1 MYHVCIN
8 HAPTHTCT
16 HTHTHMHTPHTCT
29 HTHTHMHTPHTC
41 THIYIC
47 MYTKLYTLIHY
58 THRNGLA
65 DRLTVLH
72 CAVED
77 LRLSRLPSAT
87 GDQQQLDVI
96 VSNPPYITT
105 HDMAALDPE
114 VAWYERPVHNT
125 YVYIRSGVPDT
136 SVCIY
141 SGVPDTSV
149 YIRLY

>member
-16 HTHTHMHTPHTCT
+16 HTHTHMHTY
-29 HTHTHMHTPHTC
+29 THTHMHTPHTC
-41 THIYIC
+41 THTYIC
-47 MYTKLYTLIHY
+47 MYTKLYTLIHSY

-105 HDMAALDPE
+105 HNMAALDPE

-136 SVCIY
+136 FI
-141 SGVPDTSV
+141 